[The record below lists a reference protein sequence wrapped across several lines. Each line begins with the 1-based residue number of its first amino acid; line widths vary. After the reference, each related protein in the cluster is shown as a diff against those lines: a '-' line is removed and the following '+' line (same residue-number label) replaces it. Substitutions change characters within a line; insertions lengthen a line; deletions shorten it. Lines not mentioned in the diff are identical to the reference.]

1 MRRGKH
7 MSVIFDTNILMGT
20 ESFSKM
26 LGEFSAEKKFIS
38 LETLKELDGLKN
50 AEGRKGFQARR
61 AIRKIKE
68 NLQEF
73 EIVYIAQE
81 YPETKELRVD
91 DKIVFFAESEG
102 TVLVTNDIAMELNA
116 VGRNVE
122 TRNYYEKLDVGNG
135 YHEFEIGLPDGRGVY
150 QIGHVFKEMADKT
163 TLGEYLII
171 KEFGFPT
178 DIYLREATG
187 FERVDKKELIL
198 RPGKGEK
205 VKPKDHFQACAIDSL
220 QNQDFTILTGKAGTG
235 KTYLAVSRMLEAL
248 DNGEVNKIV
257 IFTNPTK
264 ARGAESLGFYR
275 GDREGKLLQ
284 NSIGGILA
292 AKLGGMFILEKMLL
306 EETISIIPMSDIRGI
321 EVGADSYLYITEGQN
336 ADADLMQLAIQ
347 RGAGCPIIIEGD
359 PFTQLDHW
367 SFGGENNG
375 MLKAIAVFKG
385 FQGFSHVH
393 LPIIYRSAMADR
405 ASLMTETPEYM
416 KDGDSVRII

>member
-1 MRRGKH
+1 MG
-7 MSVIFDTNILMGT
+7 VIFDTNILMGT
-20 ESFSKM
+20 ENFTKM
-26 LGEFSAEKKFIS
+26 LGEFEGRTTVIS
-38 LETLKELDGLKN
+38 LETLRELDGLKN

-68 NLQEF
+68 NLDSFNVQ
-73 EIVYIAQE
+73 YIEQKF
-81 YPETKELRVD
+81 PETAGMRVD
-91 DKIVFFAESEG
+91 DKIVYFAKHADA
-102 TVLVTNDIAMELNA
+102 VLVTNDIAMELNA
-116 VGRNVE
+116 IGHGV
-122 TRNYYEKLDVGNG
+122 TTQNYYEKLDVGNG

-150 QIGHVFKEMADKT
+150 QIGHVFKEMADKVA
-163 TLGEYLII
+163 LGEYLII
-171 KEFGFPT
+171 KEFGLPT
-178 DIYLREATG
+178 DIYVREATG
-187 FERVDKKELIL
+187 FERVEKKELIL

-205 VKPKDHFQACAIDSL
+205 VKPKDHFQACAIDAL

-264 ARGAESLGFYR
+264 ARGAENLGFYK

-321 EVGADSYLYITEGQN
+321 EVGADSYLYITEAQN

-367 SFGGENNG
+367 SYGGENNG

-405 ASLMTETPEYM
+405 ASLMTEAPEYM
-416 KDGDSVRII
+416 KDGDSVVIVEEE

>member
-1 MRRGKH
+1 MG
-7 MSVIFDTNILMGT
+7 VIFDTNILMGT
-20 ESFSKM
+20 ENFTKM
-26 LGEFSAEKKFIS
+26 LEEFKGRTTVIS
-38 LETLKELDGLKN
+38 LETLRELDGLKN

-68 NLQEF
+68 NLDSFNVQ
-73 EIVYIAQE
+73 YIEQKF
-81 YPETKELRVD
+81 PETAGMRVD
-91 DKIVFFAESEG
+91 DKIVHFAKHADA
-102 TVLVTNDIAMELNA
+102 VLVTNDIAMELNA
-116 VGRNVE
+116 IGHGV
-122 TRNYYEKLDVGNG
+122 TTQNYYEKLDVGNG

-178 DIYLREATG
+178 DIYVREATG

-205 VKPKDHFQACAIDSL
+205 VKPKDHFQACAIDAL

-264 ARGAESLGFYR
+264 ARGAESLGFYK

-306 EETISIIPMSDIRGI
+306 EETISIVPMSDIRGI
-321 EVGADSYLYITEGQN
+321 EVGADSYLYITEAQN

-367 SFGGENNG
+367 SYGGENNG

-405 ASLMTETPEYM
+405 ASLMTEAPEYM
-416 KDGDSVRII
+416 KDGDSVVIVEEE

>member
-1 MRRGKH
+1 MG
-7 MSVIFDTNILMGT
+7 VIFDTNILMGT
-20 ESFSKM
+20 ENFTKM
-26 LGEFSAEKKFIS
+26 LGEFEGRTTVIS
-38 LETLKELDGLKN
+38 LETLRELDGLKN

-68 NLQEF
+68 NLDSFNVQ
-73 EIVYIAQE
+73 YIEQKF
-81 YPETKELRVD
+81 PETAGMRVD
-91 DKIVFFAESEG
+91 DKIVYFAKHADA
-102 TVLVTNDIAMELNA
+102 VLVTNDIAMELNA
-116 VGRNVE
+116 IGHGV
-122 TRNYYEKLDVGNG
+122 TTQNYYEKLDVGNG

-150 QIGHVFKEMADKT
+150 QIGHVFKEMADKVA
-163 TLGEYLII
+163 LGEYLII
-171 KEFGFPT
+171 KEFGLPT
-178 DIYLREATG
+178 DIYVREATG

-205 VKPKDHFQACAIDSL
+205 VKPKDHFQACAIDAL

-264 ARGAESLGFYR
+264 ARGAENLGFYK

-321 EVGADSYLYITEGQN
+321 EVGADSYLYITEAQN

-367 SFGGENNG
+367 SYGGENNG

-405 ASLMTETPEYM
+405 ASLMTEAPEYM
-416 KDGDSVRII
+416 KDGDSVVIVEEE